1 MATLA
6 STYHTRRYPVRE
18 LTWDAPEHAH
28 EPEVAEPLAPPAVSA
43 SSPARSFR
51 LPAVNL
57 RPLLF
62 ATVNGLHRSIQWS
75 LLTAMGVSLAMFGL
89 QFPHSPQWDRL
100 WLVLQLRE
108 FVDPVLAGLAAWTR
122 STWPNPDSL
131 SYLPL
136 GLVIGGWLVKRASR
150 AVLLPLVT
158 ALRASEAEGKKFR
171 RSAVFVEDDA
181 GNFAVD
187 SEESRESLLRRYRA
201 IDGALKT
208 TKRIR
213 CAFLSIDVAGSTRMK
228 ESEEDLPV
236 TITFRAY
243 MNMLEEIFLQHDA
256 WKEAWTPDGVMV
268 CFQQLDQAVAAAQS
282 VLHRL
287 RKFNRTEN
295 LLKTRI
301 SVRCGVNEGRV
312 PIFEDTKLEKLAHQV
327 LDLTGHLQKHANPNT
342 LWLSDEAW
350 KQLKDRSGFMPTD
363 QNVDGYKIFQWSPSL
378 ALPEEPSS
386 GPAVGKKEKQGNSDP
401 TWY

>member
-28 EPEVAEPLAPPAVSA
+28 EREAAEPLAPPAVSA
-43 SSPARSFR
+43 PRRARSFR
-51 LPAVNL
+51 LPSINL
-57 RPLLF
+57 RPFLF
-62 ATVNGLHRSIQWS
+62 ATASGLHRSIQWS
-75 LLTAMGVSLAMFGL
+75 LLTTIGICLALFGL
-89 QFPHSPQWDRL
+89 QFSHSPQWDRL
-100 WLVLQLRE
+100 WVVMQLRE
-108 FVDPVLAGLAAWTR
+108 FADPLLASLAALTR
-122 STWPNPDSL
+122 STWPDPDSI

-136 GLVIGGWLVKRASR
+136 GLAVGGWLVKRASR
-150 AVLLPLVT
+150 AVLFPVVN
-158 ALRASEAEGKKFR
+158 ALRPPEPEGKKVR

-181 GNFAVD
+181 GNFAID

-208 TKRIR
+208 TKRKR

-228 ESEEDLPV
+228 ESEEELPV
-236 TITFRAY
+236 SITFRAY
-243 MNMLEEIFLQHDA
+243 MNMLEEVFLQHNA

-268 CFQQLDQAVAAAQS
+268 CFPQLDMAVAAAQT

-287 RKFNRTEN
+287 RTFNRTEN

-312 PIFEDTKLEKLAHQV
+312 PIFEDTKLEKVAHQV

-342 LWLSDEAW
+342 LWLSDEVW
-350 KQLKDRSGFMPTD
+350 KQLKNRSGFMPTD
-363 QNVDGYKIFQWSPSL
+363 KNVDGYKVFQWSPSL
-378 ALPEEPSS
+378 ALPDQPAPTP
-386 GPAVGKKEKQGNSDP
+386 GPREKQGNSDP
-401 TWY
+401 TWF